1 MFYSYDD
8 CISRYG
14 TNYFLEKAVRDGNLF
29 KVENGIYSDSSTW
42 RELALIAFKN
52 KEAIFTM
59 ESAFYYHGLTDVVP
73 EHYTLGTD
81 RDFTKIRDQRVH
93 QYFFP
98 DNLLMLGVEEKE
110 VNGVSIKIHTKERL
124 LIELIRRSNKLPFD
138 YYKEIMGNYRNKIF
152 ELDEEWLEDNVP
164 KFPGSKKIMNAIRLE
179 VF

>member
-1 MFYSYDD
+1 MFYSYED
-8 CISRYG
+8 CISNYG
-14 TNYFLEKAVRDGNLF
+14 SNYFLEKAVRNGKLF
-29 KVENGIYSDSSTW
+29 KVENGIYSDTTTW

-52 KEAIFTM
+52 KDAVFTM

-73 EHYTLGTD
+73 EHYALGTG

-98 DNLLMLGVEEKE
+98 DNLLMLGVEEKMI
-110 VNGVSIKIHTKERL
+110 NGTSIKIHTKERL
-124 LIELIRRSNKLPFD
+124 LIELIRRFNKLPFD